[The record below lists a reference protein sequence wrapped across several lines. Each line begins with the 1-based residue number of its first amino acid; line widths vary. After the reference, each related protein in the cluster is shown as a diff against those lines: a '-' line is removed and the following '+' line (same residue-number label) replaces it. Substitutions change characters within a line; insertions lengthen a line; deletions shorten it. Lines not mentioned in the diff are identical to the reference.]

1 MAADGKRHQPARTL
15 VHEEGAGDQHAVDEV
30 VQSRSRHHG
39 RRGRAPRMSLAAS
52 LVPVMREDPLQKQ
65 KEQDRA
71 DHDESQI
78 MRLDPGHL
86 KGLGNEVRERN
97 CGKQPAGDREE
108 LLGEARKPSA
118 GKQRGNGNRKDS
130 RQNACGKDV

>member
-1 MAADGKRHQPARTL
+1 
-15 VHEEGAGDQHAVDEV
+15 
-30 VQSRSRHHG
+30 
-39 RRGRAPRMSLAAS
+39 
-52 LVPVMREDPLQKQ
+52 
-65 KEQDRA
+65 
-71 DHDESQI
+71 